1 MEFCRL
7 YPLCTVTCVAGECK
21 RCRPGARAGGCG
33 ELYYDRR
40 VRAAQVSG
48 GPAGRQAALTPRNPP
63 HRATRQAADMRGA
76 WLAWWLVVSL
86 AAADRGVARYPAYS
100 LPQPRPTRDT
110 GASQGVPRDLVSGRR
125 HRVSAEHL
133 VRHSGL
139 KTTTSFVG
147 LFFPATDTYYIRFS
161 F

>member
-1 MEFCRL
+1 
-7 YPLCTVTCVAGECK
+7 
-21 RCRPGARAGGCG
+21 
-33 ELYYDRR
+33 
-40 VRAAQVSG
+40 
-48 GPAGRQAALTPRNPP
+48 
-63 HRATRQAADMRGA
+63 MRGA

-125 HRVSAEHL
+125 HRVTAEHL
-133 VRHSGL
+133 VRHSDL

-147 LFFPATDTYYIRFS
+147 LFFPATDTYYVYSVQFLRQNSISILFCLS
-161 F
+161 